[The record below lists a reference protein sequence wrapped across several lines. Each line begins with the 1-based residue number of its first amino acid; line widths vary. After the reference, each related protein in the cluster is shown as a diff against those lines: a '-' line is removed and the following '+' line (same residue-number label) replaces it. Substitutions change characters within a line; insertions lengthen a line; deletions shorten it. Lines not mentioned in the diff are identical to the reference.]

1 MAKNKA
7 RSNVL
12 LKVFG
17 TLVPELESPGN
28 EKKLDD
34 LKSVLLN
41 HSDKDNDVLVILS
54 DEEPVAIELRT
65 LKPVSILGVNLA
77 ANTQL
82 FYVSM
87 IDITVNKIGYDE
99 ALHLLKESP
108 VVPMF
113 KTLKDLK
120 GFVVKE
126 FTRFGLEVFL
136 DAENLEYSLEK
147 SNELRSPQLNSWL
160 CEIISQRDVL
170 LLRQRFD
177 NATKAHYEGVE
188 QLYSAVRP
196 LMFELGFPDS
206 LKDHTFSE
214 LTVFSPTGWD
224 NAIMPKMEFLA
235 KRESQFKEDEKK
247 QEQQK
252 IIQLQ
257 PEHPLFVQHTESR
270 SDRLF
275 KFLGKSAAAIFV
287 GVLVINAFFF

>member
-1 MAKNKA
+1 M
-7 RSNVL
+7 
-12 LKVFG
+12 F
-17 TLVPELESPGN
+17 
-28 EKKLDD
+28 KKL
-34 LKSVLLN
+34 
-41 HSDKDNDVLVILS
+41 
-54 DEEPVAIELRT
+54 E
-65 LKPVSILGVNLA
+65 
-77 ANTQL
+77 
-82 FYVSM
+82 
-87 IDITVNKIGYDE
+87 
-99 ALHLLKESP
+99 
-108 VVPMF
+108 
-113 KTLKDLK
+113 DLK

-126 FTRFGLEVFL
+126 FSRFGLEVFL
-136 DAENLEYSLEK
+136 DAENLEYSLDK

-177 NATKAHYEGVE
+177 NATKAHYEGVD

-235 KRESQFKEDEKK
+235 KREIQFKEDAKK

-252 IIQLQ
+252 IIQL
-257 PEHPLFVQHTESR
+257 PSDHPLFAQQTESR

-275 KFLGKSAAAIFV
+275 KNLGKLAAATFV
-287 GVLVINAFFF
+287 GVLVINTIFF